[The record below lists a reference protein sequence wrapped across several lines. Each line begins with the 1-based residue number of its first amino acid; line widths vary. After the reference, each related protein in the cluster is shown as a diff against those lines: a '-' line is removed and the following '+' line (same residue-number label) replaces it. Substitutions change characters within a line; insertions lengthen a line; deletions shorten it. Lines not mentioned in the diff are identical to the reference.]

1 MECVVQGILEA
12 KHVDALEVLLQG
24 LCGGLRETI
33 KVHEICLKTGPNL
46 GAVASE
52 VHLCC
57 SLSQPEPVWSV
68 RHVGGA
74 MRGAGAEQLPALV
87 RPVLEAGISNNSL
100 RFMHALGYKLD
111 YEMLRTGFSFQM
123 HKTVPIAVTITIAV
137 TAIHRLP
144 KTHSVDEAQPVT
156 PNLHMV
162 QLTAPASPDNYSD
175 VVGAI
180 SGLAEYLAPL
190 VHLSKPGVPAG
201 VVPTAS
207 TAAAALISRGG
218 ITKVL

>member
-1 MECVVQGILEA
+1 M
-12 KHVDALEVLLQG
+12 
-24 LCGGLRETI
+24 
-33 KVHEICLKTGPNL
+33 
-46 GAVASE
+46 
-52 VHLCC
+52 
-57 SLSQPEPVWSV
+57 

-74 MRGAGAEQLPALV
+74 MRGAGAEQIPALV

-100 RFMHALGYKLD
+100 RFMYALGYKLD

-137 TAIHRLP
+137 TAVHRLP
-144 KTHSVDEAQPVT
+144 KIHAVDDAQPVT

-180 SGLAEYLAPL
+180 SGLAEYLAP
-190 VHLSKPGVPAG
+190 
-201 VVPTAS
+201 
-207 TAAAALISRGG
+207 
-218 ITKVL
+218 

>member
-24 LCGGLRETI
+24 LSGGLRETI
-33 KVHEICLKTGPNL
+33 KVHEMCLKTGPSL

-57 SLSQPEPVWSV
+57 SLAQPEPVWSV

-74 MRGAGAEQLPALV
+74 MRGAGAEQLPAVV
-87 RPVLEAGISNNSL
+87 RPVLEAEISNNSL
-100 RFMHALGYKLD
+100 RFMYALGYKLD
-111 YEMLRTGFSFQM
+111 YEMLRTGFSFQL
-123 HKTVPIAVTITIAV
+123 HRTVPVAVTITIAV
-137 TAIHRLP
+137 TALHRLP
-144 KTHSVDEAQPVT
+144 KTHAVDDVQPIT
-156 PNLHMV
+156 PGLQMV
-162 QLTAPASPDNYSD
+162 HLTAPASPDNYSD
-175 VVGAI
+175 VVNAI
-180 SGLAEYLAPL
+180 SALAEHLAPL

-201 VVPTAS
+201 IVPTAS